1 MRTAILTLL
10 FATSALAADTAQ
22 PSRPSPPLTI
32 ERLGAPSVELSQ
44 YRGKVVALAFIFT
57 TCSHCQDLTRTL
69 GPLSRE
75 YALRGVQVLECAFND
90 DAKQSIAEFLQNLQP
105 PFPVGWISRAAA
117 MAYLQRSILDTR
129 PLYVPHMVF
138 LDRRGII
145 RADYPGESDFMK
157 DPATN
162 IRAELEKLLKAPA
175 AAPAK

>member
-10 FATSALAADTAQ
+10 CAISALAADTAE
-22 PSRPSPPLTI
+22 PPRPSPALTI
-32 ERLGAPSVELSQ
+32 ERLGAPALNLSQ
-44 YRGKVVALAFIFT
+44 YRGKVVALAFIST
-57 TCSHCQDLTRTL
+57 TCPHCQDLTKLL

-90 DAKQSIAEFLQNLQP
+90 DAQQTIAGFLQQFQP
-105 PFPVGWISRAAA
+105 PFPVGWTSHAAV
-117 MAYLQRSILDTR
+117 MSYLQRTILDTR

-145 RADYPGESDFMK
+145 QADYPGESDFMK

-162 IRAELEKLLKAPA
+162 IRAELEKLLKP
-175 AAPAK
+175 PAK

>member
-1 MRTAILTLL
+1 MRIAILTLL
-10 FATSALAADTAQ
+10 FATAALAADTAA
-22 PSRPSPPLTI
+22 PPRPSPPLTI

-57 TCSHCQDLTRTL
+57 TCSHCQDLTKLL
-69 GPLSRE
+69 GPLSHE
-75 YALRGVQVLECAFND
+75 YAMRGVQVLECAFND
-90 DAKQSIAEFLQNLQP
+90 DAKQTMAEFLQQFQP
-105 PFPVGWISRAAA
+105 PFPVGWTSRATA

-145 RADYPGESDFMK
+145 QADYPGESDFMK

-162 IRAELEKLLKAPA
+162 IRAELEKLLK
-175 AAPAK
+175 PAK

>member
-1 MRTAILTLL
+1 MTALI
-10 FATSALAADTAQ
+10 AIAAET
-22 PSRPSPPLTI
+22 PRPSPPLTI

-57 TCSHCQDLTRTL
+57 TCSHCQDLTKTL

-90 DAKQSIAEFLQNLQP
+90 DAKQTMPQFLQQLQP
-105 PFPVGWISRAAA
+105 PFPVGFTNRAAA
-117 MAYLQRSILDTR
+117 MAYLQRSVLDTR

-145 RADYPGESDFMK
+145 QADYSGESDFMK

-162 IRAELEKLLKAPA
+162 IRAELEKLLKPA
-175 AAPAK
+175 AR